1 MKLPDT
7 TATIERIGTVSEESQ
22 FKMKTSRKAF
32 QILSDLYSDKPL
44 AIVRELGCNAQD
56 SHTAAGYPD
65 RPIEIHIPNGLEPWL
80 TIKDYGTGISHSD
93 IYNIYTVYFEST
105 KAESNDQI
113 GCLGLGSKS
122 PYCYTDNYTIT
133 SIFNGEKNIYNA
145 HFNESNTPAIAHM
158 FADITSEP
166 NGVEIQIPI
175 KEEDFYRFT
184 NAIKK
189 AFRFFTVK
197 PIITGGTIDWTDEK
211 PIFEGDNWASYEGF
225 SFGEAYAVMGGVTYP
240 IQPNMVDNKHYQMLS
255 KAGLVLRFEMGEL
268 DFVPSREAL
277 SYCELTVNSINA
289 KMNYI
294 VSDFATKV
302 SEMIEEKEN
311 ILEALKAVNYLKNKF
326 SFLNSTLVISDNIMW
341 KGINVSNPIKFI
353 TNLCKDG
360 VMSYSFTKNSKKK
373 YRESVHPSI
382 ETKAIW
388 MNDDL
393 AKGTI
398 ARVKNHL
405 KNNPDDVITMFNS
418 VAYAELIAQG
428 FPADIFKAT
437 STLPKASRQK
447 SINVGGTKRT
457 GFNVYNIGT
466 SYRKAWDGEEFDA
479 ANPPKY
485 YIIKP
490 TTGYDFDLDI
500 DGLTRIYEKNQ
511 LTTVLNAFG
520 IKDDEI
526 FMVSERNVKH
536 LPSTSI
542 RLEPYIQAKVKVE
555 VKNMVKKLD
564 DIATASRHNL
574 LGEYKKLADSPAFQ
588 NLKPR
593 NEFRIAIEKIIE
605 AHNNTKNI
613 NITLIRNYYT
623 DISNT
628 KGKAYNPTF
637 TNSLYELMFSMIGQ
651 YHWEASKIITILENI

>member
-1 MKLPDT
+1 MKLPET

-65 RPIEIHIPNGLEPWL
+65 RPIEIHVPNSLEPWL

-158 FADITSEP
+158 FADITSEA

-175 KEEDFYRFT
+175 KEEDFNRFI

-211 PIFEGDNWASYEGF
+211 PIFEGDGWASYEGF
-225 SFGEAYAVMGGVTYP
+225 SFGESYAVMGGVTYP
-240 IQPNMVDNKHYQMLS
+240 IQPNMVDSKHYQMLS
-255 KAGLVLRFEMGEL
+255 KAGLVLRFNMGEL

-289 KMNYI
+289 KMDYI

-302 SEMIEEKEN
+302 SEMIEEKDN

-360 VMSYSFTKNSKKK
+360 VVTYSFTKYSKKK

-382 ETKAIW
+382 EKNAIW

-393 AKGTI
+393 AKGTTSRI
-398 ARVKNHL
+398 KYHL

-437 STLPKASRQK
+437 STLPKVVRMK
-447 SINVGGTKRT
+447 SLNSGGTTRT
-457 GFNVYNIGT
+457 GFNVYGIGHT
-466 SYRKAWDGEEFDA
+466 YKKAWIGEEFDA
-479 ANPPKY
+479 SEPPAY

-490 TTGYDFDLDI
+490 TTGFDFDLEI
-500 DGLTRIYEKNQ
+500 KGLIRIYDKDR
-511 LTTVLNAFG
+511 LTTILSAFG
-520 IKDDEI
+520 ISCGDLY
-526 FMVSERNVKH
+526 MVSERNVKH

-542 RLEPYIQAKVKVE
+542 RLEPYIESKVAVE
-555 VKNMVKKLD
+555 VLNMAKKLD
-564 DIATASRHNL
+564 DIATANEHGEFHN
-574 LGEYKKLADSPAFQ
+574 YKKIAASTAFQ

-593 NEFRIAIEKIIE
+593 NEFRVAIEKIIA
-605 AHNNTKNI
+605 AHENTKNVAS
-613 NITLIRNYYT
+613 IRNYYT
-623 DISNT
+623 DIRNSS
-628 KGKAYNPTF
+628 GKAYIPKF
-637 TNSLYELMFSMIGQ
+637 TNPLYELMFNMIGE
-651 YHWEASKIITILENI
+651 YHWENDKIITILENI